1 VSAEITYGIER
12 ITMFIQRRASVYD
25 IDWAPGITYGEIRHP
40 EEVEHSRYGF
50 EVADVAMLQRWFDD
64 AEREA
69 TRLLDAGLVLPAYDY
84 VLKCSHLFNLL
95 EARGAVGA
103 AERTGLMT
111 RSRALARQVAER
123 YVARRDELG
132 HPLMNAF
139 TRPAGP
145 AARRRPRRAPA
156 PRIIPRA

>member
-1 VSAEITYGIER
+1 
-12 ITMFIQRRASVYD
+12 MFIQRKANVYELE
-25 IDWAPGITYGEIRHP
+25 WAPGITYGEIRRL

-69 TRLLDAGLVLPAYDY
+69 SRLLDAGLVLPAYDY

-95 EARGAVGA
+95 EARSAVGA
-103 AERTGLMT
+103 AERTALMT

-123 YVARRDELG
+123 YVARREELG
-132 HPLMNAF
+132 HPLLHAF
-139 TRPAGP
+139 PASPPPRARTRAT
-145 AARRRPRRAPA
+145 RRQAHRPA
-156 PRIIPRA
+156 PRA